1 MAEFGLFRPIYLA
14 KSGVPIITKID
25 LTKPAAILNA
35 ITSELAPN
43 ALPVTGPTT
52 KVTVPAPIVVMLTA
66 SVYPKMIATIA
77 PTKKDKVTLNIRE
90 FNTYVNN
97 DSRTENIIL
106 PLGDGLSVCRKL

>member
-1 MAEFGLFRPIYLA
+1 MYLA

-52 KVTVPAPIVVMLTA
+52 NVTVPAPIVAMLAA

-77 PTKKDKVTLNIRE
+77 PTKKDKVTPINKEEIPAIPYAFRSSNL
-90 FNTYVNN
+90 T
-97 DSRTENIIL
+97 
-106 PLGDGLSVCRKL
+106 P